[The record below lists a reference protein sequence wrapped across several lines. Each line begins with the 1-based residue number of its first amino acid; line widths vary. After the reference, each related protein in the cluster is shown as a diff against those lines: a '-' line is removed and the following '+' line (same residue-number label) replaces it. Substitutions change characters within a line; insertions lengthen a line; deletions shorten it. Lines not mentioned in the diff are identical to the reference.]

1 MTLWFKARRV
11 QAALA
16 PALLAFAV
24 LVVVAHDQY
33 VQLPSLLTARG
44 NRVFLMQLVPLVVTS
59 ALAHSLAQ
67 AVTEIEAVA
76 QRKIRNLDAA
86 LIAVVMLAAVAAA
99 LVTGGVSGSSEA
111 SMAGRNVLFLTGLM
125 LMART
130 VNEQAATAVPVGWVL
145 AVMFIGYRD
154 FNRPWPWAVTLH
166 PAGHLPTFGFCLLVF
181 IAGIVAH
188 TRFRRP

>member
-11 QAALA
+11 QAALG
-16 PALLAFAV
+16 PALVAFAV
-24 LVVVAHDQY
+24 LVVVAHDQH

-59 ALAHSLAQ
+59 ALAYSLSQ
-67 AVTEIEAVA
+67 AVAEIEAVA
-76 QRKIRNLDAA
+76 RRKVRRLDAV
-86 LIAVVMLAAVAAA
+86 LITAVVAAA
-99 LVTGGVSGSSEA
+99 LAAGLLTGEISGSSEA

-125 LMART
+125 LVARV

-166 PAGHLPTFGFCLLVF
+166 RPDHLPTYGFCLAVF
-181 IAGIVAH
+181 TAGLIAH
-188 TRFRRP
+188 TRFRRL

>member
-11 QAALA
+11 QAALG
-16 PALLAFAV
+16 PALVAFAV

-59 ALAHSLAQ
+59 ALAYSLAQ
-67 AVTEIEAVA
+67 AVAEIEAVA
-76 QRKIRNLDAA
+76 QRKVRHLDAA
-86 LIAVVMLAAVAAA
+86 LITAVVVAALAAG
-99 LVTGGVSGSSEA
+99 LLTGGISGSPEA

-125 LMART
+125 LVART
-130 VNEQAATAVPVGWVL
+130 FNEQAATAVPVGWVL

-166 PAGHLPTFGFCLLVF
+166 PSDYLPTYGFCLLVF
-181 IAGIVAH
+181 AAGLIAHV
-188 TRFRRP
+188 RFRRL

>member
-11 QAALA
+11 QAAVV
-16 PALLAFAV
+16 PALAAFAV

-59 ALAHSLAQ
+59 ALAYSLAQ
-67 AVTEIEAVA
+67 AVADIEAVA
-76 QRKIRNLDAA
+76 KRKVRHLDAA
-86 LIAVVMLAAVAAA
+86 LIAAVMMAALAAA
-99 LVTGGVSGSSEA
+99 LLTGGISASPEA

-125 LMART
+125 LVART

-166 PAGHLPTFGFCLLVF
+166 PAGYLPTFGFCLLVLT
-181 IAGIVAH
+181 AGIVAH
-188 TRFRRP
+188 MRFRRL